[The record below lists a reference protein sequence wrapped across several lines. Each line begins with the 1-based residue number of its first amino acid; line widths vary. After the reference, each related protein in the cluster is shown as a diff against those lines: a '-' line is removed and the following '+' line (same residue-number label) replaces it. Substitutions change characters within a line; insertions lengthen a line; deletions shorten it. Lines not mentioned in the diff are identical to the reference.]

1 MIPSLDGETVIARL
15 RRVFLDPPA
24 DARPHV
30 WWHWMDG
37 NIDIP
42 GLRADLEWM
51 HGAGIGGVQIFDGGM
66 GLPTVVAAPVRPGS
80 PSWDEAMTAAT
91 TRARELGLEV
101 AVATSSGWSAS
112 GGPWVESV
120 DAMKKIVWSEA
131 TVDGGAPVR
140 ISLPPLPTSVGAY
153 QDSGT
158 DDAARRFSAH
168 WRVLAVP
175 DDLDRLPLRAQTV
188 ETSSGDVAA
197 AGTLTDGSFA
207 GGVSLARDP
216 DGPSEAWIVQR
227 FAEPVTVRS
236 VVVGLPGPRGF
247 GAAPPARA
255 ALEAETGAGTWAVVV
270 ELLDT
275 RAPVRSASFAP
286 VSARAFRLRLHG
298 EPATTALPPM
308 ADGLATP
315 PVLRPARA
323 FEVSEFA
330 LFTASRV
337 HVGEAKAGF
346 GVASDYYALDSP
358 DATAGVIDP
367 AQVFDLTYHLR
378 DGILEWT
385 PPPGRWRILRL
396 GASTTGAVN
405 GPALP
410 DATGLEVDKLD
421 AGRVRAYLETHLA
434 RFTGPAEDA
443 VSALLSDSI
452 EAGLQNWTDAIA
464 EEFAAR
470 RGYDPTPWLPC
481 LLGWVVGDAASA
493 DRFLYDYRRTLAEL
507 LSERYYGTLA
517 EVAHERGWTFFTE
530 ALEDGRPQL
539 GDDLAMRAPAD
550 VPMGA
555 MWTFA
560 PEKGPRPTYVADLR
574 GAASVAHVYGA
585 AHTGSE
591 AFTAFEDPWTA
602 TPGSLKHVAD
612 LQLALGVTRFCIH
625 SSPHQPSTAPL
636 PGMAL
641 APFLGQTF
649 SRNETWATMARPWID
664 YLTRCS
670 ALLAEGEPA
679 VEVAVFV
686 GEEAPVTALFSEAP
700 DDTAPAGYGFD
711 YVGVDALVN
720 VLGVADGRITA
731 RGASY
736 AVLFLG
742 GSSHRMTLAA
752 LAHIERLLTA
762 GATVVGRAPEAS
774 PSLADDPEAFAAIRD
789 RIWGSDHGG
798 RLVAT
803 SDLSEALRMLGIPPA
818 VVVGDPAV
826 RMISRRVEGHLVTF
840 VANPGPTPVSTSVS
854 VSVSVSGSGSGSGS
868 VSVSG
873 DDAARIAL
881 WDPVTTTATALQA
894 LPGGPATFALELAPF
909 GSAFLVA
916 GADAPVPARDGE
928 RRVPLDGS
936 WRATLP
942 GHAPQL
948 FATVPRLW
956 TDDADRAGFSG
967 VGTYET
973 RFTLSAADLQGLVS
987 VQFESVHDI
996 AEILVGGESA
1006 GVVWTAP
1013 WRLDI
1018 TDRVREGENLL
1029 AVRVATGWRNRL
1041 IAEAKAPSGRIYAP
1055 MTGVFTVEAAP
1066 RPAGLTG
1073 PVSLVLS
1080 PAPQITRTMA
1090 THKQ

>member
-1 MIPSLDGETVIARL
+1 MIDPTPDTVARL
-15 RRVFLDPPA
+15 RRVFLHPPA

-42 GLRADLEWM
+42 GLLADLEWM
-51 HGAGIGGVQIFDGGM
+51 YEVGVGGVQIFDGGM
-66 GLPTVVAAPVRPGS
+66 GLPAVVAAPVRPGT
-80 PSWDEAMTAAT
+80 PAWDEAMIAAT

-112 GGPWVESV
+112 GGPWVEPA

-131 TVDGGAPVR
+131 TVEGGAPAAPVR
-140 ISLPPLPTSVGAY
+140 LALPPLPDAVGSY
-153 QDSGT
+153 QDHGA
-158 DDAARRFSAH
+158 DDADRRFTAP

-175 DDLDRLPLRAQTV
+175 EDLDRLPRRPETI
-188 ETSSGDVAA
+188 ETSPGG
-197 AGTLTDGSFA
+197 AGPTETLIDGSFA
-207 GGVSLARDP
+207 AGVSLARDP
-216 DGPSEAWIVQR
+216 DRPSEAWIVQL
-227 FAEPVTVRS
+227 FPEPVTVRS

-247 GAAPPARA
+247 GAAPPTHAV
-255 ALEAETGAGTWAVVV
+255 LEAEGRDGVWAPIA
-270 ELLDT
+270 ELIDT

-286 VSARAFRLRLHG
+286 ATSRAFRLRLHG
-298 EPATTALPPM
+298 EPAAAALPPM
-308 ADGLATP
+308 AAGLATP
-315 PVLRPARA
+315 PVLRPAHT

-337 HVGEAKAGF
+337 HGGEAKAGF

-358 DATAGVIDP
+358 EATAGVIDP
-367 AQVFDLTYHLR
+367 ARVVDLTDRVHR
-378 DGILEWT
+378 GILEWT
-385 PPPGRWRILRL
+385 PPPGTWRVLRL

-421 AGRVRAYLETHLA
+421 GRRVRTYLETHLA
-434 RFTGPAEDA
+434 RFTGPAEEA

-464 EEFAAR
+464 EEFAER

-493 DRFLYDYRRTLAEL
+493 DRFLYDYRRTLSDLLAEQ
-507 LSERYYGTLA
+507 YYGTLA
-517 EVAHERGWTFFTE
+517 EVAHERGWTLSAE
-530 ALEDGRPQL
+530 ALEDRRPQL

-560 PEKGPRPTYVADLR
+560 PENGPRPTYVADLR

-585 AHTGSE
+585 ARVGSE

-625 SSPHQPSTAPL
+625 SSPHQPTTVPP

-649 SRNETWATMARPWID
+649 SRNETWASMARPWID

-686 GEEAPVTALFSEAP
+686 GEEAPVTGLFGDAL
-700 DDTAPAGYGFD
+700 DDAVPAGYGFD
-711 YVGVDALVN
+711 YVGVDALAD
-720 VLGVADGRITA
+720 VLRVQDGRVTA
-731 RGASY
+731 HGASY

-742 GSSHRMTLAA
+742 GTSHRMTLTA
-752 LAHIERLLTA
+752 LFHLERLLAA
-762 GATVVGRAPEAS
+762 GATVVGRPPEAS
-774 PSLADDPEAFAAIRD
+774 PSLGDDVETFTRVRD

-803 SDLSEALRMLGIPPA
+803 SDLRDALHLLGIAPA
-818 VVVGDPAV
+818 VTVADPSV
-826 RMISRRVEGHLVTF
+826 RTLSRRIDGQLVTF
-840 VANPGPTPVSTSVS
+840 VANPGPAPITTTVSME
-854 VSVSVSGSGSGSGS
+854 
-868 VSVSG
+868 
-873 DDAARIAL
+873 DAERIAR
-881 WDPVTTTATALQA
+881 WDAVTTRATALGSA
-894 LPGGPATFALELAPF
+894 PDDDPTTFELGLGPY
-909 GSAFLVA
+909 GSAFLLA
-916 GADAPVPARDGE
+916 GADAPAVPEAGE
-928 RRVPLDGS
+928 RSVPLGGP
-936 WRATLP
+936 WRMTLP
-942 GHAPQL
+942 GFAPRE
-948 FATVPRLW
+948 FAAGPELW
-956 TDDADRAGFSG
+956 TDDADGVGFSG

-973 RFTLSAADLQGLVS
+973 RFTLSDADLEGSVS
-987 VQFESVHDI
+987 IDFETVHDI
-996 AEILVGGESA
+996 AEVLVGGASA

-1013 WRLDI
+1013 WRLDL
-1018 TDRVREGENLL
+1018 TDLVHEGENVLT
-1029 AVRVATGWRNRL
+1029 VRVATGWRNRL
-1041 IAEAKAPSGRIYAP
+1041 IAEAKAPTGEVYAP
-1055 MTGVFTVEAAP
+1055 MTAVFTADASP
-1066 RPAGLTG
+1066 RHAGLAG
-1073 PVSLVLS
+1073 QVSLVLTS
-1080 PAPQITRTMA
+1080 DQRINRTMA